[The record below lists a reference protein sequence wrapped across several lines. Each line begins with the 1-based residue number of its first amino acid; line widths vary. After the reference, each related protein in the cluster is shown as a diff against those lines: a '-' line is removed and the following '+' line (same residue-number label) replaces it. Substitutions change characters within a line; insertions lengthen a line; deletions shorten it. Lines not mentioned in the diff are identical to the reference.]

1 MEYFGHFYLDLEKDI
16 IVDLYMEDQRM
27 FYVLRTPNHHSGNLI
42 TNLAEICHLPLSF
55 DESGLKVVRGEIL
68 CYINQYN
75 QRMYIFRLGSTKV
88 ANIFPDGT
96 IEMKASLPA
105 VSKTLMSQ
113 TKDYTLDEQRTIIKS
128 YILEDCKFRSD
139 LHTHMNANLAP
150 DILIALGIFHQIR
163 YPLYY
168 VKKLSLSLTEEQNR
182 ILTGQRNKVQKQ
194 FADSFLQ
201 GKYLTRRIDDNTFI
215 NFADLILN
223 NLSDAAEN
231 ITKIRCSLAIL
242 KDGQAVFTNLEKVY
256 LYRYVFTKG
265 LPHEKPVDL
274 NGIEN
279 IPDEDIVRCIRQMMK
294 DRKDPRYRHNTLF
307 QNKLLWIARTYQKQ
321 GIRYVEISDTALVKR
336 KESVEMLKAVHEV
349 MPAIYEETGVRI
361 RFLAGIRR
369 IPLTIIKDQITA
381 ADYLNENL
389 NVLKAVACDPY
400 VAGSDIIGE
409 EVNDIL
415 DLKPVI
421 AEIVKIARENP
432 GFTIR
437 IHAGEND
444 SLKDNVANSI
454 HCVIDALKEGESC
467 PPLRIGHGLYTPN
480 LKSKKGEHLIRM
492 IRENNVTLEF
502 QITSNVRLNNL
513 SILKNHPLKQYLQ
526 EGLLCVQ
533 GTDGAALYGTSPIDE
548 QLALEKLL
556 NLTPDHFRKMR
567 EAEERI
573 ISRNEEIFS
582 QRMET
587 FRKRNEDAESFYHQR
602 MHTLTGSHVSVSLDK
617 DRIDTGIELSGQI
630 EELPWDRFP
639 VILAGGSF
647 NNDQRMTRTTEE
659 GREFIRS
666 LMEKLDPGKVFF
678 VIGHTLKGY
687 EKYLAEHNRRG
698 FRIFSIIPSRLSEAD
713 IRRLKQSGLKVRI
726 STESEPMG
734 LYKSFN
740 YEIFERRPSVLIAL
754 DGNSAGSNLI
764 QEARNGK
771 GKSRIFVNSA
781 CTPLRQK
788 AETLQGYISLFRFDE
803 YTAPIIDNIREICE
817 SDI

>member
-75 QRMYIFRLGSTKV
+75 QRMYIFRLGNTKV

-182 ILTGQRNKVQKQ
+182 ILTEQRNKVQKQ

-279 IPDEDIVRCIRQMMK
+279 IQADE
-294 DRKDPRYRHNTLF
+294 
-307 QNKLLWIARTYQKQ
+307 
-321 GIRYVEISDTALVKR
+321 
-336 KESVEMLKAVHEV
+336 
-349 MPAIYEETGVRI
+349 
-361 RFLAGIRR
+361 
-369 IPLTIIKDQITA
+369 
-381 ADYLNENL
+381 
-389 NVLKAVACDPY
+389 
-400 VAGSDIIGE
+400 
-409 EVNDIL
+409 
-415 DLKPVI
+415 
-421 AEIVKIARENP
+421 
-432 GFTIR
+432 
-437 IHAGEND
+437 
-444 SLKDNVANSI
+444 SL
-454 HCVIDALKEGESC
+454 
-467 PPLRIGHGLYTPN
+467 P
-480 LKSKKGEHLIRM
+480 
-492 IRENNVTLEF
+492 
-502 QITSNVRLNNL
+502 
-513 SILKNHPLKQYLQ
+513 
-526 EGLLCVQ
+526 
-533 GTDGAALYGTSPIDE
+533 
-548 QLALEKLL
+548 
-556 NLTPDHFRKMR
+556 
-567 EAEERI
+567 
-573 ISRNEEIFS
+573 
-582 QRMET
+582 
-587 FRKRNEDAESFYHQR
+587 
-602 MHTLTGSHVSVSLDK
+602 
-617 DRIDTGIELSGQI
+617 
-630 EELPWDRFP
+630 
-639 VILAGGSF
+639 
-647 NNDQRMTRTTEE
+647 
-659 GREFIRS
+659 
-666 LMEKLDPGKVFF
+666 FF
-678 VIGHTLKGY
+678 
-687 EKYLAEHNRRG
+687 
-698 FRIFSIIPSRLSEAD
+698 FRI
-713 IRRLKQSGLKVRI
+713 
-726 STESEPMG
+726 M
-734 LYKSFN
+734 
-740 YEIFERRPSVLIAL
+740 
-754 DGNSAGSNLI
+754 
-764 QEARNGK
+764 
-771 GKSRIFVNSA
+771 
-781 CTPLRQK
+781 
-788 AETLQGYISLFRFDE
+788 
-803 YTAPIIDNIREICE
+803 
-817 SDI
+817 